1 MQQMFQKMDEKRNN
15 KEQFS
20 LGTPQD
26 FMDCLIN
33 EYWIFRE
40 LYVNSYIAIK

>member
-1 MQQMFQKMDEKRNN
+1 MWVYDLQECDH
-15 KEQFS
+15 
-20 LGTPQD
+20 

-40 LYVNSYIAIK
+40 LYVNSYFAIK